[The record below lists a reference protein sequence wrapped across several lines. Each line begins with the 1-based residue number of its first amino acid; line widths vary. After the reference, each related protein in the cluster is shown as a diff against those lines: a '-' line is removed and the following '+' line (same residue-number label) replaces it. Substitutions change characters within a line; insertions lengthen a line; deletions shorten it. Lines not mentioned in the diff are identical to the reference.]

1 MNENCTKEV
10 IETLRH
16 KSQHSYL
23 LKQKLR
29 RVTCAMELLKRKVT
43 RTLFT
48 TTKDNIVNYQL
59 LDLGEYGMKNSAD
72 RGKGVYTAR
81 GRSINLHIIRKPNPI
96 IVLLFIYNISKS
108 RSSLGITHLTMLWA

>member
-10 IETLRH
+10 IETSRH
-16 KSQHSYL
+16 KSQHSCL

-29 RVTCAMELLKRKVT
+29 RVTCAMEMLKSNVYVT

-59 LDLGEYGMKNSAD
+59 LDLGEYGMKNYAD
-72 RGKGVYTAR
+72 REKV
-81 GRSINLHIIRKPNPI
+81 
-96 IVLLFIYNISKS
+96 FIPPE
-108 RSSLGITHLTMLWA
+108 AEA